1 MKIHVQNIWPSPETD
16 RMVGSS
22 MKITYDAQERQMRE
36 ILGPEVDL
44 RVGYNEKSSYFTNC
58 FSLDAYNVVGILD
71 AIADAEAEGCDVV
84 LIPCGNDPA
93 LRQARDQ
100 LSIPVVAMTESGI
113 HTACMLGQRFG
124 IITMDDASVAIV
136 ERNLRDY
143 AMGARAVTH
152 RPVRSAGF
160 YEDGTRWFADEA
172 YFRETVV
179 PQFDATARG
188 LIEDGADVIV
198 TACGN
203 FSSLSLHGHTHVTG
217 TKVPI
222 VDSFV
227 AAVHMA
233 KMLGEMKKRFGLT
246 TSKHGAYAGV
256 APDFRAFA
264 LASARGEPAT
274 AERQP
279 QAA

>member
-1 MKIHVQNIWPSPETD
+1 MTIKIHVQHIWPSPETD
-16 RMVGSS
+16 NMVGSR

-36 ILGPEVDL
+36 ILGPDVEL
-44 RVGYNEKSSYFTNC
+44 RVQFNEKSSYFTNC

-71 AIADAEAEGCDVV
+71 GIADAEAQGCDVV

-100 LSIPVVAMTESGI
+100 LSIPIVGMTESGI

-143 AMGARAVTH
+143 ALGARAVAH

-160 YEDGTRWFADEA
+160 YEGATQWFEDEA
-172 YFRETVV
+172 YFREKVV
-179 PQFDATARG
+179 PQFDAVARE
-188 LIEDGADVIV
+188 LIADGADVIV

-203 FSSLSLHGHTHVTG
+203 FSSFSLHGHSHVTG

-227 AAVHMA
+227 TAVHMA
-233 KMLGEMKKRFGLT
+233 RMMGELNQRFGLS

-256 APDFRAFA
+256 SPEYRAFA
-264 LASARGEPAT
+264 LASARGETP
-274 AERQP
+274 ERQAR
-279 QAA
+279 AA